1 MGFGRY
7 LVIRILNALVVLT
20 LVTLVMSALFVK
32 VAEKDLENTIIQQ
45 VNAEFQA
52 LQQKGRIPDDP
63 DAWRASR
70 IEYYRGQYHLDK
82 PYWWRVQYYF
92 KRTLTFDFGKTK
104 TPVFGSERDVTAIL
118 KTAIPRTIQLFTTA
132 QVIIIFLGI
141 LLGVKAAQKVG
152 SLYDRTLS
160 VLALIMSSI
169 PMWWF
174 GMIMLL
180 IFSFKLGWFPSR
192 SIPDPNL
199 TGWDHIVDI
208 LRRMA
213 LPVATIVIVSFGA
226 WAWVIRNIM
235 IGTMQEDFIMAA
247 RAKGVPE
254 RKVIYGHA
262 LRAAAPPVVT
272 MIIFSLLGS
281 LGGAIITE
289 SVFTW
294 PGMGRVYW
302 IALEG
307 NETNLIMGLTFV
319 NVLLYLM
326 AVILADLTYGFLD
339 PRVKVGASE
348 NV

>member
-1 MGFGRY
+1 MGFGKY
-7 LVIRILNALVVLT
+7 VLIRILNAIIVLT

-32 VAEKDLENTIIQQ
+32 VAEKDLENRIIEQ
-45 VNAEFQA
+45 VNAEFQS
-52 LQQKGRIPDDP
+52 LQKQGRAPDNP
-63 DAWRASR
+63 DEWRAQR
-70 IEYYRGQYHLDK
+70 IAYYRHEYKLDRS
-82 PYWWRVQYYF
+82 YLWRIQYYF
-92 KRTLTFDFGKTK
+92 KRTITFDFGNTRN
-104 TPVFGSERDVTAIL
+104 PVFGSERDVKAIL
-118 KTAIPRTIQLFTTA
+118 KGAIPRTIQLFTTA
-132 QVIIIFLGI
+132 QIIIIFLGI
-141 LLGVKAAQKVG
+141 LLGVKAAQMVG
-152 SLYDRTLS
+152 SLFDRALS

-180 IFSFKLGWFPSR
+180 IFAFELGWFPAR

-199 TGWDHIVDI
+199 TGWAHILDI
-208 LRRMA
+208 LKRMV
-213 LPVATIVIVSFGA
+213 LPVSTIVIVSFGA

-272 MIIFSLLGS
+272 MVIMGLLGS

-302 IALEG
+302 IALET

-319 NVLLYLM
+319 NVILYLA
-326 AVILADLTYGFLD
+326 AVIIADLTYGFLD
-339 PRVKVGASE
+339 PRVKVGASQK
-348 NV
+348 V